1 MVGYFLQG
9 KSRLQKKKL
18 DNIFFPKQRYVEGDE
33 KKKRKRKER
42 KVISKTKIWSTLKRD
57 WNDAVASI
65 VVNSNSSP
73 LLSARC
79 GGGGSERRGVG

>member
-33 KKKRKRKER
+33 RKRKER
-42 KVISKTKIWSTLKRD
+42 KVINKTKIWSTLKRD

>member
-9 KSRLQKKKL
+9 KSCFQKKNL
-18 DNIFFPKQRYVEGDE
+18 TTYFSPKQRYVEGDE
-33 KKKRKRKER
+33 GKKRRKER

-65 VVNSNSSP
+65 VVNSNSGP
-73 LLSARC
+73 LLSVPLVVGEVN
-79 GGGGSERRGVG
+79 GGE